1 MNNQDLTIASVAE
14 DIAKRIPAMNQDGQL
29 NNEQLIAGLIEPLVV
44 DALVAKA
51 EIESNVFSTIFLV
64 TIGMFLGFMIALAVG
79 GFIENKHN
87 KYNEQHP
94 ILRH

>member
-1 MNNQDLTIASVAE
+1 MSNQNVTIASVAE

-44 DALVAKA
+44 
-51 EIESNVFSTIFLV
+51 ESEHGSNVFSTLFLV
-64 TIGMFLGFMIALAVG
+64 TLGMFLGFFIAIAIG
-79 GFIENKHN
+79 AYIESKQNKHN
-87 KYNEQHP
+87 AQHP